1 MSGLT
6 TINDAVIGYLQ
17 QFSTVPI
24 PEKDQELILPALEP
38 RVFKEGEYL
47 FREGRICT
55 QLFFISH
62 GILRI
67 LSTNDKGVERTHY
80 FYKEGQFCTILK
92 SFSERAVAEA
102 SIVAAVDVEVLV
114 LTRQKLEGLYRS
126 VPYLQDLIDRMFQR
140 QLLEKVETRN
150 MYLAMDAETQY
161 KLFQERQPDIALR
174 VSMKDIASYLG
185 ITPQSLSRIRRN
197 LQ

>member
-17 QFSTVPI
+17 QFSTIPI
-24 PEKDQELILPALEP
+24 PEKDRELILLALEP

-47 FREGRICT
+47 FREGSICK

-92 SFSERAVAEA
+92 SFSERVVAEA
-102 SIVAAVDVEVLV
+102 SIVAAVDVEALV
-114 LTRQKLEGLYRS
+114 LTQQKLDDLYRG
-126 VPYLQDLIDRMFQR
+126 VPYLQDLTGRMFQR

-150 MYLAMDAETQY
+150 MYLAVDAETQY
-161 KLFQERQPDIALR
+161 KLFLERQPDIALR